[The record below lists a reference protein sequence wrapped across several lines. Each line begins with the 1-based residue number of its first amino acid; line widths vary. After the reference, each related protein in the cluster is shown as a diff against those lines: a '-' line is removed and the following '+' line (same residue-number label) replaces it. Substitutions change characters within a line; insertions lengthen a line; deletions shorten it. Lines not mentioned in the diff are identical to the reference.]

1 MNKLCAYF
9 QIHQPHRLR
18 RMRVFDIGAR
28 LSRDGR
34 TDRFAGGAGD
44 AVATAHWFDDDLDRR
59 VLGRVVERCY
69 RPATRML
76 VSHARRYGPQFRVAF
91 GVTAT
96 VLAQLERDAPDVLDN
111 LGELVASGS
120 AEILGETSHHSLAWL
135 VDVGEFAA
143 QVEEHRDAVRR
154 CFGVT
159 PAVFRNTELLFDDEL
174 AVWLAGHGYRAVL
187 AEGADRL
194 LDGRPATSIYR
205 AASVPRLRV
214 LLRHYRLS
222 DDVGFR
228 IDHADGGRP
237 LAAATW
243 ARWIAGAGGQSVNVF
258 LDFETFGE
266 HQGRASMELLGTLP
280 DALAA
285 AGVAMHL
292 PSEAAALPADDS
304 ISARGL
310 VSWADESRDESA
322 WLGNSMQRSA
332 TATLYALLPAVRETG
347 DPCLLEAWRRLAT
360 SDHAYYMS
368 TKGFGD
374 GEVHAHFR
382 PYESPYEA
390 HLNFMNVLADLKL
403 RLTGK
408 RGQVHLKNFN
418 EFAPQKF
425 AVGSPP

>member
-1 MNKLCAYF
+1 
-9 QIHQPHRLR
+9 
-18 RMRVFDIGAR
+18 
-28 LSRDGR
+28 
-34 TDRFAGGAGD
+34 
-44 AVATAHWFDDDLDRR
+44 
-59 VLGRVVERCY
+59 
-69 RPATRML
+69 
-76 VSHARRYGPQFRVAF
+76 
-91 GVTAT
+91 
-96 VLAQLERDAPDVLDN
+96 PDVLDN

-120 AEILGETSHHSLAWL
+120 AEVLGETSHHSLAWL
-135 VDVGEFAA
+135 VDVDEFAA

-154 CFGVT
+154 RFGVT
-159 PAVFRNTELLFDDEL
+159 PAVFRNTEMLFDDGL
-174 AVWLAGHGYRAVL
+174 AAWLAGRGYRAVL

-194 LDGRPATSIYR
+194 LGGRSATSIYK
-205 AASVPRLRV
+205 AAPAARLRV

-243 ARWIAGAGGQSVNVF
+243 VQWVAAAGGQSVNVF

-266 HQGRASMELLGTLP
+266 HQGTASMKLLEELP

-292 PSEAAALPADDS
+292 PSEAAALAADDS
-304 ISARGL
+304 ISARGI

-332 TATLYALLPAVRETG
+332 TARLYALLPAVRETG
-347 DPCLLEAWRRLAT
+347 DRRVLEAWRRLAT

-408 RGQVHLKNFN
+408 RGQVHLKKLN
-418 EFAPQKF
+418 EFVPQKF
-425 AVGSPP
+425 AASSPP